1 MDQPWTRPADLSVIP
16 TIKKQMQPQEI
27 AAIVAII
34 IIVISAIWVIL
45 GLWMI
50 FGLIYHPKNAKDDVR
65 ETTLEDVLKL
75 WEKGYSFGF
84 SEKALIPVKFEQ
96 VPSTK
101 LLDLSKFT
109 QERLMDDLQKGH
121 NCILGK
127 KHGAVYREENSS
139 PDPVTRYLDSISS
152 ICDNCN
158 KFSVD
163 RAAFMHNF
171 DMEFIPHIAGLTSD
185 VLAKLLRDKRI
196 TSRIVYD
203 AIHNEAIARIL
214 EKL

>member
-1 MDQPWTRPADLSVIP
+1 
-16 TIKKQMQPQEI
+16 MQIQEI

-34 IIVISAIWVIL
+34 IIVISVIWT
-45 GLWMI
+45 I
-50 FGLIYHPKNAKDDVR
+50 FTVTRQPKKAKDDVR

-75 WEKGYSFGF
+75 WKKGYSLGF

-163 RAAFMHNF
+163 RAAFMHDF
-171 DMEFIPHIAGLTSD
+171 DMEFFPHISGVTNA